1 MSVIEN
7 AIKRLQAS
15 RGGAV
20 VAHERSPAAAAR
32 RLEPATDVAAPG
44 HVIPLDLD
52 SLREAG
58 LLPPAHQERELA
70 QQFRQ
75 IKRPL
80 INSALGRG
88 IEALPDAN
96 LVMVASA
103 VPGEGKTFTAL
114 NLALSMRLEEDVTV
128 LLVDGDV
135 VNPRLSQILGT
146 DDARG
151 LLDVIKDPSVSWAAA
166 ILPTDVPGLS
176 FLPAGHQDPNATELL
191 ASVRMSEVASQLARQ
206 DPSRLVLF
214 DSAPLLLTTES
225 QALTQ
230 IAGQILLVVR
240 ADDTPQHVVLEA
252 VESLA
257 DSKSVSLV
265 LNQSMKQPHAGYY
278 YRYASSRSS
287 EKDSGA

>member
-15 RGGAV
+15 RGGA
-20 VAHERSPAAAAR
+20 AAVRATGSAAR
-32 RLEPATDVAAPG
+32 RLDTAADAPAPER
-44 HVIPLDLD
+44 ILPIDLD
-52 SLREAG
+52 TLRVAG

-80 INSALGRG
+80 INNALGRG
-88 IEALPDAN
+88 VEALPEGN

-103 VPGEGKTFTAL
+103 VPGEGKTFTSL
-114 NLALSMRLEEDVTV
+114 NLALSIRLEEDVTV

-135 VNPRLSQILGT
+135 VNPRLSQLLGA

-151 LLDVIKDPSVSWAAA
+151 LLDVIKDPSLSIASA
-166 ILPTDVPGLS
+166 ILATDVPGLS

-191 ASVRMSEVASQLARQ
+191 SSSRMLEVAAQLATQ
-206 DPSRLVLF
+206 DTSRLVLF

-230 IAGQILLVVR
+230 VAGQILMVVR
-240 ADDTPQHVVLEA
+240 ADSTPQHVVLEA
-252 VESLA
+252 VDTLA
-257 DSKSVSLV
+257 ESKSVSLV

-278 YRYASSRSS
+278 YRYAQSRSAD
-287 EKDSGA
+287 KDGSA